1 MLIYMITHNDLS
13 VSEGP
18 VTHFTE
24 IAQNFNDLGHESTAF
39 APDLSVKRR
48 PWPLEVHYLPTLVR
62 RRGISQLFYELSLLL
77 ALWKAC
83 RRRPPDVIYSRQS
96 YISLAAPF
104 VAARLGIPLV
114 TEVNGVFTDDLAGRN
129 AGVLRRWINR
139 VSESYAYARSQL
151 IIGVSQRVC
160 DVAAKLYGVPEEKLL
175 TLENG
180 VNTEKFQPQPEA
192 VRTDLRSRL
201 GLAPEHVCIGYVG
214 CFTPFDGVEMLPA
227 VARRLVDDGVENFR
241 FVLIGEEKKKG
252 EVERLIDLKG
262 VSKYF
267 TLTGRIEYA
276 ELQKHL
282 SAFDIGIAPYRLR
295 QHDGMGNSTYI
306 GNSSLKCLEYS
317 AMGLPVVSTYLP
329 QSVYIEVSDCGILCP
344 PENED
349 KLVDAIKTLISQGDD
364 AWARMG
370 ERGRELVVKQR
381 SWRSVASRTLKAIE
395 AVIG

>member
-24 IAQNFNDLGHESTAF
+24 IAQNFNDLGHESIAF
-39 APDLSVKRR
+39 APDLSVNRR
-48 PWPLEVHYLPTLVR
+48 AWPLEVHYLPSLVR

-83 RRRPPDVIYSRQS
+83 RRRPPDLIYSRQS

-129 AGVLRRWINR
+129 VGVLRRWINS

-160 DVAAKLYGVPEEKLL
+160 DMAAELYGVPEEKLL
-175 TLENG
+175 TIENG

-192 VRTDLRSRL
+192 VRTDLRDRL

-214 CFTPFDGVEMLPA
+214 CFTPFDGVELLPA
-227 VARRLVDDGVENFR
+227 IARRLVNDGVENFR

-295 QHDGMGNSTYI
+295 QHDDMGNATYI

-329 QSVYIEVSDCGILCP
+329 QSAYIETSNCGILCP
-344 PENED
+344 PEDED
-349 KLVDAIKTLISQGDD
+349 TLVDAIKTLIRQGDD
-364 AWARMG
+364 VWGRMG
-370 ERGRELVVKQR
+370 ERGRELVVEQR
-381 SWRSVASRTLKAIE
+381 SWRSVASRTLDAIE

>member
-24 IAQNFNDLGHESTAF
+24 IAQNFNALGHKATAF
-39 APDLSVKRR
+39 APDLSVGRR
-48 PWPLEVHYLPTLVR
+48 PWPLEVHYLPSLVR
-62 RRGISQLFYELSLLL
+62 RRGISQLFYELSLLV

-83 RRRPPDVIYSRQS
+83 RRRPPDLIYSRQS

-139 VSESYAYARSQL
+139 VSEGYAYARSQL
-151 IIGVSQRVC
+151 IGVSQRVC
-160 DVAAKLYGVPEEKLL
+160 DVAAELYGVPEEKLL
-175 TLENG
+175 ALENG

-192 VRTDLRSRL
+192 VRTDLRGRL

-214 CFTPFDGVEMLPA
+214 CFTPFDGVEQLPS
-227 VARRLVDDGVENFR
+227 VARRLADDGVENFR

-252 EVERLIDLKG
+252 EVERLIDLEG
-262 VSKYF
+262 VSEYF

-276 ELQKHL
+276 ELQEHL
-282 SAFDIGIAPYRLR
+282 SVFDIGIAPYRLR
-295 QHDGMGNSTYI
+295 QHDDMGNATYI

-329 QSVYIEVSDCGILCP
+329 QSAYIEASNCGILCP
-344 PENED
+344 PEDED
-349 KLVDAIKTLISQGDD
+349 MLVEAIKTLIGQGEA
-364 AWARMG
+364 AWGNMG
-370 ERGRELVVKQR
+370 ERGRELVVEQR
-381 SWRSVASRTLKAIE
+381 SWRSVANRTIEAIE

>member
-24 IAQNFNDLGHESTAF
+24 IAQNFNALGHKATAF
-39 APDLSVKRR
+39 APDLSVGRR
-48 PWPLEVHYLPTLVR
+48 PWPLEVHYLPSLVR

-83 RRRPPDVIYSRQS
+83 RRRPPDLIYSRQS

-129 AGVLRRWINR
+129 VGVLRRWINS

-160 DVAAKLYGVPEEKLL
+160 DVAAELYDVPEEKLL
-175 TLENG
+175 AIENG

-192 VRTDLRSRL
+192 VRTNLRGRL

-214 CFTPFDGVEMLPA
+214 CFTPFDGVELLPA
-227 VARRLVDDGVENFR
+227 IARRLVDDGVENFR

-262 VSKYF
+262 VSEYF

-276 ELQKHL
+276 ELQEHL
-282 SAFDIGIAPYRLR
+282 SVFDIGIAPYRLR
-295 QHDGMGNSTYI
+295 QHNDMGNATYI

-329 QSVYIEVSDCGILCP
+329 QSAYIEASNCGILCP
-344 PENED
+344 PEDED
-349 KLVDAIKTLISQGDD
+349 TLVDAIKTLIRQGDD
-364 AWARMG
+364 VWGRMG
-370 ERGRELVVKQR
+370 ERGRELVVEQR
-381 SWRSVASRTLKAIE
+381 SWRSVASRT
-395 AVIG
+395 

>member
-24 IAQNFNDLGHESTAF
+24 IAQNFNALGHELAAF
-39 APDLSVKRR
+39 APDLSVNRR
-48 PWPLEVHYLPTLVR
+48 PWPLEVHYLPSLIR

-129 AGVLRRWINR
+129 AGVLRRWINS
-139 VSESYAYARSQL
+139 VSEGYAYARSQL

-160 DVAAKLYGVPEEKLL
+160 DVAAELYGVPQKKLL
-175 TLENG
+175 ALENG
-180 VNTEKFQPQPEA
+180 VNTEKFQPQPED
-192 VRTDLRSRL
+192 VRTDLRCKL
-201 GLAPEHVCIGYVG
+201 GLSPEHVCIGYVG
-214 CFTPFDGVEMLPA
+214 CFTPFDGVEQLPA
-227 VARRLVDDGVENFR
+227 VARRLVDDGVENVR

-252 EVERLIDLKG
+252 EVERLIDLED

-282 SAFDIGIAPYRLR
+282 SVFDIGIAPYRLR
-295 QHDGMGNSTYI
+295 KHDDMGTATYI

-329 QSVYIEVSDCGILCP
+329 QSAYIEASNCGILCP
-344 PENED
+344 PEDED
-349 KLVDAIKTLISQGDD
+349 TLVDAIKTLIRQGDD
-364 AWARMG
+364 VWGRMG
-370 ERGRELVVKQR
+370 ERGRELVVEQR
-381 SWRSVASRTLKAIE
+381 SWRSVASRTLDAIE

>member
-24 IAQNFNDLGHESTAF
+24 IAQNFNALGHKATAF
-39 APDLSVKRR
+39 APDLSVGRR
-48 PWPLEVHYLPTLVR
+48 PWPLEVHYLPSLVR
-62 RRGISQLFYELSLLL
+62 RRGISQLFYELSLLV

-83 RRRPPDVIYSRQS
+83 RRRPPDLIYSRQS

-139 VSESYAYARSQL
+139 VSEGYAYARSQL

-160 DVAAKLYGVPEEKLL
+160 DVAAELYGVPEEKLL
-175 TLENG
+175 ALENG

-192 VRTDLRSRL
+192 VRTDLRGRL

-214 CFTPFDGVEMLPA
+214 CFTPFDGVEQLPS
-227 VARRLVDDGVENFR
+227 VARRLADDGVENFR

-252 EVERLIDLKG
+252 EVERLIDLEG
-262 VSKYF
+262 VSEYF

-276 ELQKHL
+276 ELQEHL
-282 SAFDIGIAPYRLR
+282 SVFDIGIAPYRLR
-295 QHDGMGNSTYI
+295 QHDDMGNATYI

-329 QSVYIEVSDCGILCP
+329 QSAYIEASNCGILCP
-344 PENED
+344 PEDED
-349 KLVDAIKTLISQGDD
+349 MLVEAIKTLIGQGEA
-364 AWARMG
+364 AWGNMG
-370 ERGRELVVKQR
+370 ERGRELVVEQR
-381 SWRSVASRTLKAIE
+381 SWRSVANRTIEAIE